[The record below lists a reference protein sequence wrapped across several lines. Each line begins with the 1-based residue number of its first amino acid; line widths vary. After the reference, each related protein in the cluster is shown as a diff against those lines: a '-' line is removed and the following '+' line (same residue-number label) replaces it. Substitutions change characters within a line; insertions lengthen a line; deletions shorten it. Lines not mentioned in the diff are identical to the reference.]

1 MDEIVLLFKSYLL
14 PGSMSLL
21 LIGLMI
27 GVGLLL
33 AGDRGRTLGRVWLIG
48 LLAGYWVLATPAFAS
63 SLEDWLSRGYS
74 PITSA
79 QQAAGAQAIVVLSGG
94 SASIEGPAG
103 RVDALSEASAVRL
116 LEGVRLYRMLDEP
129 WVVLSGGP
137 PGDNA
142 AATPEAVAM
151 QRELVRLGV
160 PPERILVEMASE
172 DTHAQ
177 AQHIQPLLASQG
189 VDEFVLVTS
198 GWHLRRSMGAFLQA
212 GMTPIPS
219 AAGGRSLGAEEA
231 GLSFLPSEAAL
242 ARSRSLTRELIALQ
256 YYRLRGW
263 M

>member
-1 MDEIVLLFKSYLL
+1 MNGADPREAANRDQARASDPETSVWVSAHAGSGKTHVLVNRV
-14 PGSMSLL
+14 
-21 LIGLMI
+21 IR
-27 GVGLLL
+27 LLL
-33 AGDRGRTLGRVWLIG
+33 A
-48 LLAGYWVLATPAFAS
+48 
-63 SLEDWLSRGYS
+63 
-74 PITSA
+74 
-79 QQAAGAQAIVVLSGG
+79 
-94 SASIEGPAG
+94 
-103 RVDALSEASAVRL
+103 
-116 LEGVRLYRMLDEP
+116 
-129 WVVLSGGP
+129 
-137 PGDNA
+137 
-142 AATPEAVAM
+142 
-151 QRELVRLGV
+151 GV